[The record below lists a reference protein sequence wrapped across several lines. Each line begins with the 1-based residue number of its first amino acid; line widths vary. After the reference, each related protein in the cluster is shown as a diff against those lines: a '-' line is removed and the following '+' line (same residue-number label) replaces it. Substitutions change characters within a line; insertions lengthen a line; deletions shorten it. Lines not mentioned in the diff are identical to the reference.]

1 MLSSLL
7 PTALAKAA
15 AVVGLFTIGTSSLAL
30 AGALPAPI
38 QDRIDGRDTE
48 RVVATLADAPES
60 PVTRPPTESD
70 APLAAAH
77 LPEPGTP
84 LPEVAAH
91 LGEHA
96 EELGLLADA
105 DLHTFLE
112 QVDPDGSGR
121 QALTER
127 LDQVAGELA
136 QRGPALDE
144 LVEQV
149 RQPAVD
155 ALADARQ
162 LAEAHEDELAAQL
175 ETARQLLLERFADVR
190 TRVEAHADRPLAAD
204 LLGQLDDI
212 AARIEGVELDGVDA
226 LNGWFDIASG
236 LLDRVGQPA
245 PSERVGSLIDR
256 LRERLAPPAPAG

>member
-15 AVVGLFTIGTSSLAL
+15 AVVGSFTLGTSSLAL
-30 AGALPAPI
+30 AGVLPAPI

-60 PVTRPPTESD
+60 PVAAPPTTGD

-96 EELGLLADA
+96 EELGQLADGHI
-105 DLHTFLE
+105 DTFLE
-112 QVDPDGSGR
+112 QVDPDGTGR

-127 LDQVAGELA
+127 LDAVAGQLA
-136 QRGPALDE
+136 QRGPELDE
-144 LVEQV
+144 LAQQA
-149 RQPAVD
+149 RQPVVD
-155 ALADARQ
+155 ALAEARQ
-162 LAEAHEDELAAQL
+162 QVEAHADELAAQL
-175 ETARQLLLERFADVR
+175 ETARQLLLDRFADVR
-190 TRVEAHADRPLAAD
+190 TRVEAHADRPLAAA

-226 LNGWFDIASG
+226 LNVWFDTASG
-236 LLDRVGQPA
+236 LLDRLGETA
-245 PSERVGSLIDR
+245 PSERFGTLLDG